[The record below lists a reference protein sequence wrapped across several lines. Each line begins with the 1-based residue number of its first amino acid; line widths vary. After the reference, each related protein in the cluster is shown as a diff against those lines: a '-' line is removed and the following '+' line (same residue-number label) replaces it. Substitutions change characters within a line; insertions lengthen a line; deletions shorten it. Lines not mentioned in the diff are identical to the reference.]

1 MSARLPAREKLL
13 VPVVLG
19 LLVAGG
25 GAFLALSRTWQR
37 ADVQASGAPS
47 DRVEVTGTAAYPAA
61 TALALVVLTAGLAIL
76 AAGRRTRR
84 VVGVLVVLVSV
95 GALVMLVPGDDSL
108 DSALR
113 EAVEK
118 SPSFTGGNQP
128 DSVVTTGWIL
138 VAWAGFVLAAV
149 LGVVAALHGGRW
161 STMSGRYDAPGAR
174 RPDVDPDDP
183 MDLWKAQDRGDD
195 PTA

>member
-1 MSARLPAREKLL
+1 MSPRRPRPERLL

-19 LLVAGG
+19 LLATGG
-25 GAFLALSRTWQR
+25 GAFLALQRTWVH

-76 AAGRRTRR
+76 AAGRRVRR
-84 VVGVLVVLVSV
+84 AVGVLVVLVSV
-95 GALVMLVPGDDSL
+95 GALVMLVPGGDSL

-113 EAVEK
+113 DVVEK
-118 SPSFTGGNQP
+118 SPTFTGGNQP
-128 DSVVTTGWIL
+128 DSTVETAWNL
-138 VAWAGFVLAAV
+138 VAWAGFVLAAL

-161 STMSGRYDAPGAR
+161 STMSGRYDAPGSR
-174 RPDVDPDDP
+174 RPEVDPDDP
-183 MDLWKAQDRGDD
+183 VDLWKAQDRGDD
-195 PTA
+195 PTI

>member
-1 MSARLPAREKLL
+1 MSSRRLRPEKLL

-25 GAFLALSRTWQR
+25 GAFLALSRTWQH
-37 ADVQASGAPS
+37 AEVQASGAPS
-47 DRVEVTGTAAYPAA
+47 DTVEVTGTAAYPAA

-84 VVGVLVVLVSV
+84 VVGVLVVVVSV
-95 GALVMLVPGDDSL
+95 GALVMLVPSNDSL

-113 EAVEK
+113 DAVEK
-118 SPSFTGGNQP
+118 SPTFTGGNQP
-128 DSVVTTGWIL
+128 DTVVTTAWNL
-138 VAWAGFVLAAV
+138 VAWAGFVLAAL
-149 LGVVAALHGGRW
+149 LGVVATLHGGRW

-174 RPDVDPDDP
+174 RPEVDPDDP
-183 MDLWKAQDRGDD
+183 VDLWKAQDRGDD
-195 PTA
+195 PTV